1 MFVWD
6 VRGMFR
12 RCHQGRLWGVVLV
25 LGLADRASTCPAADV
40 AGVRVQE
47 ALQAEIQ
54 LDASKRAELIDAAL
68 RVDPKSEEAHW
79 ARGEVRVGGEWRS
92 LEDSAADVLSQ
103 ANILK
108 YWERRAE
115 AGNTV
120 KDQLRLADYCRTNG
134 MSGAERAHLMA
145 VVSLDPNHR
154 DARRRLGQVNVDGA
168 WIDLQEA
175 EQRKKRE
182 LATAAYLKKH
192 GKRLMALAAAF
203 HDKSKSEERVL
214 KELREFDS
222 PLVIPGLELCFS
234 SRGESGALCTV
245 ETVAAMAAP
254 EASLSLARHA
264 LAFSDRVVRKRAIE
278 YLKERDEFSYV
289 PDLLGALQSPVA
301 KSDGFETNR
310 QNQLVWRRRLM
321 SETQGS
327 KQVADL
333 DRIFQFSSRKDL
345 ENVLN
350 PQFGQLA
357 VIEADAELNTLNSGI
372 EDRNEQIMQLLVA
385 TRGEEDAE
393 EAANRKTP
401 EEWWNWWNNR
411 IETYPSDP
419 KYIAYVHETSYI
431 DVPPPPPP
439 LPPVPSA
446 QPPRS
451 SCECLAAGTPI
462 WTETGPLAVNE
473 IKVGDLVLTQNQR
486 TGELK
491 FAPVLLTTTRPPERL
506 LQLKINN
513 ETVRAT
519 GGHLFWVT
527 GRGWTKA
534 RSLQSGM
541 GLHAARGFAVID
553 SVTEEEEPVETYN
566 LIVDEC
572 HSYFVGKNLVL
583 SHDNTACQPVTNRVP
598 GLK

>member
-6 VRGMFR
+6 VRGMFGR
-12 RCHQGRLWGVVLV
+12 RNQGLLLSVALV
-25 LGLADRASTCPAADV
+25 LGLAGRASLCPAADV
-40 AGVRVQE
+40 AAVRVQE

-54 LDASKRAELIDAAL
+54 LDASKRAQLIDSAL
-68 RVDPKSEEAHW
+68 REDPKSEAAHW
-79 ARGEVRVGGEWRS
+79 ARGEVHVGDEWRS
-92 LEDSAADVLSQ
+92 LEDLAADVLSQ

-145 VVSLDPNHR
+145 VVSIDPNHR

-168 WIDLQEA
+168 WIDLQEF
-175 EQRKKRE
+175 EQQKKRH
-182 LATAAYLKKH
+182 LATATYLRKH
-192 GKRLMALAAAF
+192 GNRLMALSAAF
-203 HDKSKSEERVL
+203 HDKSKSEERML
-214 KELREFDS
+214 KELRDFDS
-222 PLVIPGLELCFS
+222 PLVIPGLEFCFS

-245 ETVAAMAAP
+245 ETLAAMAAP

-278 YLKERDEFSYV
+278 YLKERDEFSFV
-289 PDLLGALQSPVA
+289 PELLGALQSPVA

-310 QNQLVWRRRLM
+310 QNQFVWRRRLM

-327 KQVADL
+327 KQIADL
-333 DRIFQFSSRKDL
+333 DRVFQFASRGDL
-345 ENVLN
+345 LNILN
-350 PQFGQLA
+350 PEWAKLA
-357 VIEADAELNTLNSGI
+357 VVEADAELHTLNSGI
-372 EDRNEQIMQLLVA
+372 EDRNEKIMQLLVA
-385 TRGEEDAE
+385 TTEDRDPEA
-393 EAANRKTP
+393 AANRKTP

-411 IETYPSDP
+411 IETYPSNP
-419 KYIAYVHETSYI
+419 KTIAYLHQTSYRE
-431 DVPPPPPP
+431 VPPP
-439 LPPVPSA
+439 LP
-446 QPPRS
+446 RH
-451 SCECLAAGTPI
+451 ECLAAGTPI

-506 LQLKINN
+506 LRLKINN

-527 GRGWTKA
+527 GKGWTKA

-583 SHDNTACQPVTNRVP
+583 SHDNTVCQPVTNRVP

>member
-1 MFVWD
+1 M
-6 VRGMFR
+6 R
-12 RCHQGRLWGVVLV
+12 
-25 LGLADRASTCPAADV
+25 
-40 AGVRVQE
+40 E
-47 ALQAEIQ
+47 
-54 LDASKRAELIDAAL
+54 
-68 RVDPKSEEAHW
+68 DPKSEEAHW

-92 LEDSAADVLSQ
+92 LEDSAADVLSL
-103 ANILK
+103 ADILK

-134 MSGAERAHLMA
+134 MSGAERAHLVA

-168 WIDLQEA
+168 WIDLQEF
-175 EQRKKRE
+175 EQQKKRE
-182 LATAAYLKKH
+182 LATAAYLRKH

-203 HDKSKSEERVL
+203 QDKSKSEERVL
-214 KELREFDS
+214 EELREFDS
-222 PLVIPGLELCFS
+222 PLVIPGLEFCFS
-234 SRGESGALCTV
+234 SMGESGALCTV
-245 ETVAAMAAP
+245 ETVAAMSAP

-264 LAFSDRVVRKRAIE
+264 LLFSDRVVRKRAIE
-278 YLKERDEFSYV
+278 YLKERDEFSFV
-289 PDLLGALQSPVA
+289 PELLGALQAPVA

-310 QNQLVWRRRLM
+310 QNQFVWRRRLM

-327 KQVADL
+327 KQIADL
-333 DRIFQFSSRKDL
+333 DRVFQFSTLRDL
-345 ENVLN
+345 ENIVS
-350 PQFGQLA
+350 PQWAKLA
-357 VIEADAELNTLNSGI
+357 VLEADAELNTLNTGI
-372 EDRNEQIMQLLVA
+372 EDRNEKIMQLLAA
-385 TRGEEDAE
+385 TTQDRDPEDA
-393 EAANRKTP
+393 ASRKTP

-419 KYIAYVHETSYI
+419 KAIAYLHETSYRE
-431 DVPPPPPP
+431 VPPP
-439 LPPVPSA
+439 LPFL
-446 QPPRS
+446 RR

-462 WTETGPLAVNE
+462 WTETGPLAVDE
-473 IKVGDLVLTQNQR
+473 IKAGDLVLTQNQR

-506 LQLKINN
+506 LRLKINN

-527 GRGWTKA
+527 GKGWTKA

-566 LIVDEC
+566 LVVDEC
-572 HSYFVGKNLVL
+572 HSYFVGRNLVL
-583 SHDNTACQPVTNRVP
+583 SHDNTACQPVANRVP